1 MDRIPDR
8 ERLTEYGLAA
18 LRILLIEDD
27 PTDMRLFTVVLCG
40 SGHSV
45 RGGTTAEQAIDEI
58 RTHRPELILTDLRL
72 PGMDGLSLV
81 RRLKRDQETQAI
93 PIVAVTA
100 APEYFSRA
108 AALAAGCDAYIVKP
122 VDTRALPSQV
132 EAVLQSTQTDEVHAN
147 PHRR

>member
-1 MDRIPDR
+1 MK
-8 ERLTEYGLAA
+8 
-18 LRILLIEDD
+18 ILLIEDD
-27 PTDMRLFTVVLCG
+27 PTDMRLFSVVLCG

-45 RGGTTAEQAIDEI
+45 REGTTAEQAIAEI

-81 RRLKRDQETQAI
+81 RRLKFDRETRAI

-100 APEYFSRA
+100 APEYYSRE

-122 VDTRALPSQV
+122 VDTRALPAQLEV
-132 EAVLQSTQTDEVHAN
+132 ILQSVNPGTVDAN